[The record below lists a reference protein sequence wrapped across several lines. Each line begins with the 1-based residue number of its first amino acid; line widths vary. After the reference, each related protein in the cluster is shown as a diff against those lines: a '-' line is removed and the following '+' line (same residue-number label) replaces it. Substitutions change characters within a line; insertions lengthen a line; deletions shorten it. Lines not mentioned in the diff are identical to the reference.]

1 VGGVHVVSEGGV
13 GMGCMGRWYSGV
25 GSVVVGCSVGS
36 VGSMSSGVAWV
47 VG

>member
-13 GMGCMGRWYSGV
+13 GVGCMGRWYTWWWY
-25 GSVVVGCSVGS
+25 SVISVGS
-36 VGSMSSGVAWV
+36 VGSGV